1 LYSGY
6 AYTTVESFAVFLTP
20 VYIRI
25 HDFDMYVRP
34 GHYGYL
40 MLDLG
45 QHTYRREQGATKG
58 LSDAIEVAFPSVQD
72 AIATK
77 WSSLKTRYRYMYR

>member
-1 LYSGY
+1 
-6 AYTTVESFAVFLTP
+6 
-20 VYIRI
+20 
-25 HDFDMYVRP
+25 MYMCL

-58 LSDAIEVAFPSVQD
+58 LSDAIELSFPAVQD
-72 AIATK
+72 ALATK
-77 WSSLKTRYRYMYR
+77 WSALKTRY